1 MNAVVQGR
9 GAIYYS
15 VSYKNIEKDLRNLS
29 GAPPPPFPQYNCVSM
44 KIFLVTKI
52 LILYN
57 VMLC

>member
-29 GAPPPPFPQYNCVSM
+29 GAPAPPFHNITAC
-44 KIFLVTKI
+44 L
-52 LILYN
+52 
-57 VMLC
+57 

>member
-29 GAPPPPFPQYNCVSM
+29 GAPPPFPQYNCVSM